1 MPPHREHSPAHQE
14 RNKKLLIAYIAF
26 NMTQED
32 EEEEEEE
39 EDPVLLALMAWAT
52 CKTRVRALM
61 EEVALWEE
69 AVHMKQLWKL
79 VVESGGNVLLLRMLS
94 DIGEEE
100 DSPGL
105 VWKRQVTFQA
115 SPSFTYQA

>member
-14 RNKKLLIAYIAF
+14 RSKKLLIAYIAF

-32 EEEEEEE
+32 EEEE
-39 EDPVLLALMAWAT
+39 DPVLLALMAWAT
-52 CKTRVRALM
+52 RKMCVRALM

-79 VVESGGNVLLLRMLS
+79 VVESGGNVLLLWMLS